1 MWWDGHPTSVS
12 DSRKAEQVQREV
24 FLGNHGYKKAGREGR
39 AQEGLLAWE
48 TLRGAGGLPGFIS
61 LYRESQYC
69 EIIESDPASSEA
81 VTKEY

>member
-24 FLGNHGYKKAGREGR
+24 FLDNHGYKKVGREGR

-48 TLRGAGGLPGFIS
+48 TLRGAGSS
-61 LYRESQYC
+61 LASFLC
-69 EIIESDPASSEA
+69 IERLNT
-81 VTKEY
+81 VKL